1 MLNTATAASTNAPV
15 APPVT
20 AAKKLMLSVNNIEVV
35 YNDVI
40 LVLRGLSLEVPEGEI
55 VALLG
60 ANGAGKSTTLK
71 AISGLLKTEDGEV
84 TRGDITF
91 NGERINGIDPD
102 RIVRKGIFQVMEGR
116 RIIAD
121 MTCLENLRLGAYTR
135 RDNGVKDDLDM
146 VFSYFPR
153 LKERT
158 GLAGYLSGGEQQM
171 LAIGRAMM
179 ARPKLILMDEPS
191 MGLSPLMVKEVFSI
205 VQQINKDLGVTILLV
220 EQNARM
226 ALQAATRGYIM
237 ENGKV
242 VLDGTAEELRN
253 NEDVKE
259 FYLGG
264 GNEERKSFKNLKSFK
279 RRKRWI

>member
-1 MLNTATAASTNAPV
+1 MDGAATAKVQQRWVDTLPA
-15 APPVT
+15 
-20 AAKKLMLSVNNIEVV
+20 LLEVNNVEVV

-40 LVLRGLSLEVPEGEI
+40 LVLRGLSLKVPQGHI

-71 AISGLLKTEDGEV
+71 AISGLLKTEEGEI
-84 TRGDITF
+84 TRGDILF
-91 NGERINGIDPD
+91 AGERLNGIDPD

-121 MTCLENLRLGAYTR
+121 MTALENLRLGAFTRSDGDIKRDIEMVYT
-135 RDNGVKDDLDM
+135 
-146 VFSYFPR
+146 YFPR

-171 LAIGRAMM
+171 LAIGRALM
-179 ARPKLILMDEPS
+179 ARPKLVLMDEPS
-191 MGLSPLMVKEVFSI
+191 MGLSPLLVKEVFGI
-205 VQQINKDLGVTILLV
+205 IQRLNKDLGITILLV

-226 ALQAATRGYIM
+226 ALSVASYGYVM
-237 ENGKV
+237 EQGKI
-242 VLDGTAEELRN
+242 VLDGTAEELAN

-264 GNEERKSFKNLKSFK
+264 HGAERKSFKNLKSYK
-279 RRKRWI
+279 RRKRWL

>member
-1 MLNTATAASTNAPV
+1 VSEGATLDAVKAAPATE
-15 APPVT
+15 PP
-20 AAKKLMLSVNNIEVV
+20 LLEVNNIEVV

-40 LVLRGLSLEVPEGEI
+40 LVLRGLSLAVPKGKI

-71 AISGLLKTEDGEV
+71 AISGLLKSEEGEITRGEV
-84 TRGDITF
+84 RF
-91 NGERINGIDPD
+91 AGERLNGIEAHQ
-102 RIVRKGIFQVMEGR
+102 IVRRGIFQVMEGR
-116 RIIAD
+116 RIISD
-121 MTCLENLRLGAYTR
+121 MTCLENLRLGAFTR
-135 RDNGVKDDLDM
+135 SDNGVKRDIEM
-146 VFSYFPR
+146 VYDYFPR

-171 LAIGRAMM
+171 LAIGRALM

-191 MGLSPLMVKEVFSI
+191 MGLSPLLVREVFGI
-205 VQQINKDLGVTILLV
+205 IRKLNVDLGITILLV

-226 ALQAATRGYIM
+226 ALSVASHGYVM
-237 ENGKV
+237 EQGKV
-242 VLDGTAEELRN
+242 VLDGSAEQLAN

-264 GNEERKSFKNLKSFK
+264 HGADRKSFRNLKSYK
-279 RRKRWI
+279 RRKRWL